1 MSGRRLIRQIK
12 AGESLSFDGGRVVV
26 TLRQRTGQRAELSLH
41 LEDDVV
47 VDKPTH
53 ARGDEPRATSRC
65 IRGATPPWVL
75 DFLEFRIILFS

>member
-53 ARGDEPRATSRC
+53 ARGEESRG
-65 IRGATPPWVL
+65 RKVL
-75 DFLEFRIILFS
+75 HARRHTAMGT

>member
-1 MSGRRLIRQIK
+1 MSGRRLIRQLK

-47 VDKPTH
+47 VDKPGPVE
-53 ARGDEPRATSRC
+53 ADEAWAQPRLRAGCPVPVGT
-65 IRGATPPWVL
+65 
-75 DFLEFRIILFS
+75 

>member
-1 MSGRRLIRQIK
+1 MSGRRLIRQLK

-47 VDKPTH
+47 VDKPVGEPAGRWD
-53 ARGDEPRATSRC
+53 ARGERA
-65 IRGATPPWVL
+65 RGRL
-75 DFLEFRIILFS
+75 IYGE

>member
-53 ARGDEPRATSRC
+53 ARGDEPRGHKPQHA
-65 IRGATPPWVL
+65 RGLAPMGT
-75 DFLEFRIILFS
+75 

>member
-47 VDKPTH
+47 VDKPVGERASSRIMH
-53 ARGDEPRATSRC
+53 AGQARGRNAHSQ
-65 IRGATPPWVL
+65 
-75 DFLEFRIILFS
+75 